1 MTQRPSGWRP
11 AAVLWDMD
19 GTLVDT
25 EPSWI
30 AREHEIV
37 AEHGNGRWTDE
48 HGHALVGQDLR
59 DSARYI
65 AEHGEVDLDIDHIVE
80 LLLDGVIERVRRD
93 IPWRPGARELLADT
107 VAASMPT
114 ALVTMSW
121 RRFTDAVVPALPPG
135 SFSAVVAGDDVRH
148 GKPHPEPYLEAA
160 RRLGVD
166 PADCIALEDS
176 PTGVRSAVAAG
187 CVTFGI
193 PHHVPVPP
201 LGQLHLASLDG
212 VSLDGIVA
220 LATMLERA

>member
-1 MTQRPSGWRP
+1 
-11 AAVLWDMD
+11 MD

-25 EPSWI
+25 EPYWI

-37 AEHGNGRWTDE
+37 AEHGNGRWTDD
-48 HGHALVGQDLR
+48 HGHALVGRDLR

-65 AEHGEVDLDIDHIVE
+65 AEHGELTLDVDHIVE
-80 LLLDGVIERVRRD
+80 LLLDGVIDRVRTE
-93 IPWRPGARELLADT
+93 IPWRPGARDLLADV
-107 VAASMPT
+107 VANDVPN

-121 RRFTDAVVPALPPG
+121 RRLTDAVVPVLPAG
-135 SFSAVVAGDDVRH
+135 SFATVVTGDDVAH

-193 PHHVPVPP
+193 PHHVPIPE
-201 LGQLHLASLDG
+201 LGHIHLDSLGD
-212 VSLDGIVA
+212 VRLDGIIA
-220 LATMLERA
+220 LATMLQRS